1 MNEPLK
7 PRITFD
13 NAPVESAEAPL
24 RPSVAFAEDET
35 QRFVA
40 ATTADDDEPDD
51 GESADQVVSDALRP
65 RRSLW
70 RRMLGLGV
78 ALFGLSALA
87 QGGRSLYQAWVSQ
100 DWIALG
106 GVAAGTLIVCLL

>member
-35 QRFVA
+35 QRFV
-40 ATTADDDEPDD
+40 
-51 GESADQVVSDALRP
+51 
-65 RRSLW
+65 
-70 RRMLGLGV
+70 
-78 ALFGLSALA
+78 
-87 QGGRSLYQAWVSQ
+87 
-100 DWIALG
+100 
-106 GVAAGTLIVCLL
+106 